1 MSISWGG
8 EQLLVHHFLY
18 TFINTYVY
26 IDITI
31 IVFIFSILVNSFIS
45 TYEFYFFFFPFF
57 FLFFFPS
64 VSPISHWEGVGTSK
78 GLYGAQPP
86 VGLNHKLPFC

>member
-45 TYEFYFFFFPFF
+45 TYEFYFFFFPSFF
-57 FLFFFPS
+57 FFFS
-64 VSPISHWEGVGTSK
+64 QVSPPFHTGKELEQAKDCMVLSHLLG
-78 GLYGAQPP
+78 
-86 VGLNHKLPFC
+86 